1 VLASALQS
9 LNKDGTVNFVAAR
22 ALPDVT
28 KDVAKEIVDQRNPE
42 AVVTKGFPKGFFN
55 HIIDGLFATCY
66 H

>member
-22 ALPDVT
+22 ALPDVA
-28 KDVAKEIVDQRNPE
+28 KDVAKEIVDRRNPE
-42 AVVTKGFPKGFFN
+42 ALVTKGFLQP
-55 HIIDGLFATCY
+55 H